1 LQLTLLLQKQDVGAR
16 QDDATPHN
24 DQVGALVRV
33 MAITDL
39 SSFRRVAVVNAIVR
53 SPSIR
58 IAAIAAIHAAALVA
72 IYLTEYGPFAV
83 TLALLTWGFLNF
95 FWLIALRRPAMAAA
109 LSLAMIVSMIVLS
122 QFKFSILEMTLSF
135 FDMLI
140 VDADTIAFLLT
151 IFPDLR
157 TAVAVAAIVA
167 VPLFVLIWRL
177 DPFRLRMRASTFGAV
192 LSLAAMAGLASMV
205 PEEPWEPF
213 SGVNHISN
221 FARSGVLSVSELMSH
236 GWLEAD
242 AAVADRLKLPSG
254 ETCHPAGK
262 PPHIIMVL
270 DESSFDITAAPGIE
284 VPPGYGDHFRSFD
297 GKARSFIVE
306 ATGGPTWYSEYNV
319 LTGLSARSYGRFMF
333 NVTRIAAGRVQRG
346 LPQALRRCGYKTFS
360 LYPAYGA
367 FLSARRFQTTTGV
380 EHFIDLNEMGATID
394 MQPDRFYF
402 DQASRVIERERSGTP
417 LFIFVYVAA
426 NHFPWTSVF
435 RPDLTPDWKDL
446 GNAPQVDEYIR
457 RQSMSA
463 RDYSDFLARLARD
476 FPQESFL
483 LVRFGDHQPAI
494 SARILEPLLDSV
506 TVARRIMLNDPRY
519 FTTYY
524 AIDAVN
530 FRPVDVSS
538 ARDRIEAPYL
548 PLVVQEAA
556 GLPLD
561 PTFAEQKKVFERCN
575 GLFYRCN
582 GGAEARRFNR
592 LLIDAGLIKGL

>member
-1 LQLTLLLQKQDVGAR
+1 
-16 QDDATPHN
+16 
-24 DQVGALVRV
+24 

-39 SSFRRVAVVNAIVR
+39 SSFRRVAGVNAIVG

-58 IAAIAAIHAAALVA
+58 IGAVAAIHAAALVA

-83 TLALLTWGFLNF
+83 TLALTTWVFLNF
-95 FWLIALRRPAMAAA
+95 FLLIVLRRPAMAAA
-109 LSLAMIVSMIVLS
+109 LSLVMFESVIVLS
-122 QFKFSILEMTLSF
+122 QFKFSILAMTLSF

-151 IFPDLR
+151 ILPDLR
-157 TAVAVAAIVA
+157 AVVVVAAIVA
-167 VPLFVLIWRL
+167 IVPLILVWRL
-177 DPFRLRMRASTFGAV
+177 DPFRLRLRTSIFGTI

-221 FARSGVLSVSELMSH
+221 FARSAVLSVPELMSH
-236 GWLEAD
+236 GWLESD
-242 AAVADRLKLPSG
+242 VAVSGRLKMTFG

-270 DESSFDITAAPGIE
+270 DESSFDITAAPGIK

-297 GKARSFIVE
+297 GKTRSFIVE

-333 NVTRIAAGRVQRG
+333 NVTRIAAGRVERG

-367 FLSARRFQTTTGV
+367 FLGARRFQTTTGV
-380 EHFIDLNEMGATID
+380 EHFTDLREMGATSD

-402 DQASRVIERERSGTP
+402 DQASRVIERERSRAP

-426 NHFPWTSVF
+426 NHFPWTSTF
-435 RPDLTPDWKDL
+435 RPDLTPDWKGL

-457 RQSMSA
+457 RQDMSA
-463 RDYSDFLARLARD
+463 RDYSEFLARLSHD

-506 TVARRIMLNDPRY
+506 AVARRIMQIDARY

-530 FRPVDVSS
+530 FRPVDMSS
-538 ARDRIEAPYL
+538 ARERIEAPYL

-561 PTFAEQKKVFERCN
+561 ATFAEQKKIFERCN

-582 GGAEARRFNR
+582 GGVEARRFNR